1 MELAWEQWWSLF
13 FGWRRTEK
21 KEERVLGSSV
31 EKKEESVFANG
42 SGSECRL
49 TAMASLLVDV
59 WGRHGQTNA
68 GDAAAVLRGRVL
80 RPERSARLLRRGRVE
95 GRLAALGAWR
105 VGGGGHGRSTEERP
119 SSSSRTDWLS

>member
-42 SGSECRL
+42 SGGECCL

-59 WGRHGQTNA
+59 WGRHGRTSA

-80 RPERSARLLRRGRVE
+80 RPERSARS
-95 GRLAALGAWR
+95 LAAEG
-105 VGGGGHGRSTEERP
+105 
-119 SSSSRTDWLS
+119 

>member
-21 KEERVLGSSV
+21 KEEKVLGSSV

-42 SGSECRL
+42 SGGECCL

-59 WGRHGQTNA
+59 WGRHGQTSA
-68 GDAAAVLRGRVL
+68 GDDAAVLRGRVL

-95 GRLAALGAWR
+95 GRLAALGPWCA
-105 VGGGGHGRSTEERP
+105 GGGGHG
-119 SSSSRTDWLS
+119 SSR